1 MNKVLMRPLF
11 RKAYLAREKTANVKK
26 FKVGGFSQ
34 TERRN
39 LLLTP
44 ITSAL
49 LQAKTMP
56 GESQLSSLAR
66 AFGKG
71 IQPIPNIAMNI
82 KQIDDAARAKE
93 QDKISKTKEVL
104 DTTTNNVVFKTEFD
118 IQNEVKADNTPRY
131 VPVPSKE
138 SQIKPM
144 RVFDLKEGV
153 KTFVNPND
161 VLTTKYTVNDEEKL
175 RYAPVGDEDSLVKA
189 YKKLDTGEFNT
200 SAGYF
205 KKSEVLANPELFK
218 PIEGN
223 IEMMLKMKDI
233 DRMKK
238 IKSEAD
244 GSMVAANA
252 AAKTIRTIENDIA
265 KGAFTGNAADLTSI
279 ITGTTGFV
287 EQFINREK
295 KTNMQV
301 FNSEYNATKREIDAI
316 LSGRKTVNERVTRF
330 LKAAETQG
338 LKTSVINLA
347 YLIAKAREPGGRFSV
362 PDIELALSSIGQSSN
377 KISFLAGLKRTGEEI
392 TRNAIDQYKLAYNVL
407 DEDIPNKYRDLIDNY
422 NYFGG
427 YQINKD
433 DDVMP
438 GSLNF

>member
-1 MNKVLMRPLF
+1 
-11 RKAYLAREKTANVKK
+11 
-26 FKVGGFSQ
+26 
-34 TERRN
+34 
-39 LLLTP
+39 
-44 ITSAL
+44 
-49 LQAKTMP
+49 
-56 GESQLSSLAR
+56 
-66 AFGKG
+66 
-71 IQPIPNIAMNI
+71 MNI

-138 SQIKPM
+138 TQIKPM
-144 RVFDLKEGV
+144 KVFDLKEGV

-244 GSMVAANA
+244 GSMIAANA

-392 TRNAIDQYKLAYNVL
+392 TRNAIDQYKLAYDVL

-433 DDVMP
+433 DDIIP

>member
-1 MNKVLMRPLF
+1 MRPLF
-11 RKAYLAREKTANVKK
+11 RKAYLAREKTLEVKK
-26 FKVGGFSQ
+26 FKVGGFSK

-49 LQAKTMP
+49 LQARTMP
-56 GESQLSSLAR
+56 GESQLGSLAR

-71 IQPIPNIAMNI
+71 IEPIPQIAMNI
-82 KQIDDAARAKE
+82 KQIDDAARAREEDKNE
-93 QDKISKTKEVL
+93 RKISKTKAVL

-118 IQNEVKADNTPRY
+118 IQNETNVDGTPRF
-131 VPVPSKE
+131 VPVPSKDA
-138 SQIKPM
+138 QIKPM
-144 RVFDLKEGV
+144 KVFDLQEGV
-153 KTFVNPND
+153 TTFVNPND
-161 VLTTKYTVNDEEKL
+161 VLTTKYKVKDVEKL
-175 RYAPVGDEDSLVKA
+175 RYAPVGDEGSLVKA
-189 YKKLDTGEFNT
+189 YKKLDNGEFST

-205 KKSEVLANPELFK
+205 RKSEVLQNPELYK

-223 IEMMLKMKDI
+223 LEMMLKMKDI

-244 GSMVAANA
+244 GSMIAANA

-265 KGAFTGNAADLTSI
+265 KGAFTGKAADLTSI

-295 KTNMQV
+295 KTDMKV

-316 LSGRKTVNERVTRF
+316 LTGRKTVNERVTRF
-330 LKAAETQG
+330 LKAAESQG

-392 TRNAIDQYKLAYNVL
+392 TRNAIDQYKLAYDVL

-433 DDVMP
+433 DDIDP
-438 GSLNF
+438 DKLPL

>member
-138 SQIKPM
+138 TQIKPM
-144 RVFDLKEGV
+144 KVFDLKEGV

-175 RYAPVGDEDSLVKA
+175 RYAPVGDEDSLVTA

-244 GSMVAANA
+244 GSMIAANA

-392 TRNAIDQYKLAYNVL
+392 TRNAIDQYKLAYDVL

-433 DDVMP
+433 DDIIP

>member
-138 SQIKPM
+138 TQIKPM
-144 RVFDLKEGV
+144 KVFDLKEGV

-244 GSMVAANA
+244 GSMIAANA

-392 TRNAIDQYKLAYNVL
+392 TRNAIDQYKLAYDVL

-433 DDVMP
+433 DDIIP

>member
-138 SQIKPM
+138 TQIKPM
-144 RVFDLKEGV
+144 KVFDLKEGV

-175 RYAPVGDEDSLVKA
+175 RYAPVGDENSLVEA

-244 GSMVAANA
+244 GSMIAANA

-392 TRNAIDQYKLAYNVL
+392 TRNAIDQYKLAYDVL

-433 DDVMP
+433 DDIIP

>member
-1 MNKVLMRPLF
+1 MRPLF

-138 SQIKPM
+138 TQIKPM
-144 RVFDLKEGV
+144 KVFDLKEGV

-244 GSMVAANA
+244 GSMIAANA

-392 TRNAIDQYKLAYNVL
+392 TRNAIDQYKLAYDVL

-433 DDVMP
+433 DDIIP

>member
-1 MNKVLMRPLF
+1 MRPLF
-11 RKAYLAREKTANVKK
+11 RKAYLAREKTLKVKK

-34 TERRN
+34 SERRN

-49 LQAKTMP
+49 LQARTMP
-56 GESQLSSLAR
+56 GESRLSSLAR

-71 IQPIPNIAMNI
+71 IQPIPQIAMNI
-82 KQIDDAARAKE
+82 KQIDDAARAREEDKK
-93 QDKISKTKEVL
+93 QKISKTKAVL
-104 DTTTNNVVFKTEFD
+104 DTTNNNVVFKTEFD
-118 IQNEVKADNTPRY
+118 IQNETNDKGTPRY
-131 VPVPSKE
+131 VPVPSKDA
-138 SQIKPM
+138 QIKPM
-144 RVFDLKEGV
+144 KVFDLKEGFT
-153 KTFVNPND
+153 TFVNPND
-161 VLTTKYTVNDEEKL
+161 VLTTKYTVKDEEKL
-175 RYAPVGDEDSLVKA
+175 RYAPVGDEGSLVKA
-189 YKKLDTGEFNT
+189 YKKLDSGEFDT

-205 KKSEVLANPELFK
+205 RKSDVLQNPELFK

-238 IKSEAD
+238 IKSDAD
-244 GSMVAANA
+244 GSMIAANA
-252 AAKTIRTIENDIA
+252 AAKTIRTIEADIA
-265 KGAFTGNAADLTSI
+265 KGAFTGRAADLTSI

-287 EQFINREK
+287 EQFINRQK
-295 KTNMQV
+295 KTDMQV

-316 LSGRKTVNERVTRF
+316 LTGRKTVNERITRF
-330 LKAAETQG
+330 LKAAESQG

-362 PDIELALSSIGQSSN
+362 PDIDLALRSIGESSN

-392 TRNAIDQYKLAYNVL
+392 TRNAIDQYKLAYDVL

-433 DDVMP
+433 DDIDP
-438 GSLNF
+438 GNLPL